1 MSRELNNLLPSQTQS
16 TEWTRFHDKLFE
28 LALVT
33 VPEDSPDRWEKI
45 AEKMPG
51 KSPEEMKYRYEAL
64 VRDVLAIESG
74 FVEVPKYPDDAAA
87 SPERVSDSENQFPV
101 PRPRKRGTPWSEEE
115 HQRFLLGLEKYGK
128 GDWRS
133 ISRNFVVTRSPTQ
146 VASHAQKYFLR
157 QSSANKE
164 RRRASIHDITTVD
177 PNKVAPVMSQVEQF
191 LRQNSANN
199 ERDPVSTT
207 VDPNVV
213 VPVVPPAI
221 GSEED
226 RNWTDNERRLV
237 SIHGI
242 TPVDSNRLPPAIV
255 PGENILHQN
264 WVNNERT
271 LAGIQDMIKVDSN
284 PATPAVGQNWV
295 APSEPPEIQ
304 QWNLPYDFPDQMGGY
319 GGYTNYGFH

>member
-1 MSRELNNLLPSQTQS
+1 MSQELNNSLPNQTQS

-74 FVEVPKYPDDAAA
+74 FVDVPKYPDDAAA
-87 SPERVSDSENQFPV
+87 SPERVSDSANQFPV

-157 QSSANKE
+157 QSSANNE

-177 PNKVAPVMSQVEQF
+177 PNMVAPVMGQVEHF
-191 LRQNSANN
+191 LCQNSANN
-199 ERDPVSTT
+199 ERNPVSTT

-213 VPVVPPAI
+213 VPPAI
-221 GSEED
+221 GSEEN
-226 RNWTDNERRLV
+226 RNSTNNERRLV

-242 TPVDSNRLPPAIV
+242 TPVNSNLVPPAIV
-255 PGENILHQN
+255 QGENILHQN

-271 LAGIQDMIKVDSN
+271 LAGIHDNTAI
-284 PATPAVGQNWV
+284 PAVTPAVGQNWV

-304 QWNLPYDFPDQMGGY
+304 QWNPPFGFPDQMGGY